1 VEETEHGGTSGA
13 EQSVQDAILQ
23 LLDADSDLDDAARD
37 LVLGALAEVVDHY
50 DGGSTADV
58 SPTYLTNITVSGF
71 RGIGSTAKLDLHP
84 APGLTVISGRNGSG
98 KSSFA
103 EAVELALTGS
113 SYRWR
118 GKQALWSE
126 SWRNLH
132 KPNPCALRVG
142 FTREGSGPFKVGVDW
157 KADAELEDRTQWT
170 QRDGGQP
177 TAGIDRLGWA
187 DPLELYRPVLTYEEL
202 GRLFDGGPSA
212 LYDALAKLLGL
223 EVLAAVEKKLGA
235 VLKEAKAVRDAA
247 DVSRKQTMAA
257 LSASDDERATPLLKL
272 LKKHVRP
279 LDEIVA
285 ALTGSGHI
293 DQEVIRPLEAL
304 TQMQPPQVDDIESCA
319 AQLRAAAE
327 RLRRSEQGM
336 AALTAERVDLL
347 NSALEYHSRAGDADC
362 PVCGD
367 GRLDSAW
374 ADRARTSVVEGERS
388 VTEYRAAAAAAK
400 SARAD
405 AEALCGVLQ
414 SAPVV
419 PSVALAT
426 LDAYNTA
433 AERARSL
440 PGDHQ
445 ECASHLETVLLDA
458 VGAAEALRDE
468 ATAALAER
476 EDAWGPLAEQVA
488 AWIPSERRAQQLDGQ
503 LKAITTA
510 RNWATKQGAEFRNL
524 RLKPIAA
531 QARQIWAELRQES
544 NVDLGD
550 ITLAGT
556 ATKRKAVLGGSV
568 DGEPTQALSVM
579 SQGEQ
584 NAVALALFLPRA
596 TSVKSPFR
604 FVVLDDPIQAMDP
617 SKIDGFVRVLTDIAR
632 THQVVVFSH
641 DDRLASVIRETGID
655 ARLVEVVRESGSK
668 VRTRP
673 NIDPARRLID
683 DAFAM
688 IQDDKLHD
696 DVKGR
701 VAPNLFRMALESAAK
716 QAHYARQS
724 MSGTQRFVA
733 EGQWQAAKTTRQRL
747 ALAVL
752 GDAKADVSSWIG
764 AQPGRKNVLDIG
776 NSGAHGKVGKLSKA
790 DVRDLERA
798 VADLVGAQ

>member
-1 VEETEHGGTSGA
+1 MEETEHAGSSDA

-23 LLDADSDLDDAARD
+23 LLDADSDLDGAARD
-37 LVLGALAEVVDHY
+37 LVLGALADVVDQN
-50 DGGSTADV
+50 GGSTADV

-142 FTREGSGPFKVGVDW
+142 FTREGSGPVKVGVDW
-157 KADAELEDRTQWT
+157 EPDAELADRTLWT
-170 QRDGGQP
+170 QRDGEQV
-177 TAGIDRLGWA
+177 TDGIDGLGWA
-187 DPLELYRPVLTYEEL
+187 DALELYRPVLTYEEL
-202 GRLFDGGPSA
+202 GGLFDGGPSA

-223 EVLAAVEKKLGA
+223 EVLAAVEKKLA
-235 VLKEAKAVRDAA
+235 TDLKDAKAVRDLA
-247 DVSRKQTMAA
+247 DGARKRAIAA
-257 LSASDDERATPLLKL
+257 LSASDDERAATLVKL

-279 LDEIVA
+279 LDEILAVV
-285 ALTGSGHI
+285 TGAGHI
-293 DQEVIRPLEAL
+293 DGDVIRPLEAL
-304 TQMQPPQVDDIESCA
+304 SQIAPPQVADIETCA
-319 AQLRAAAE
+319 VGLRTAAE
-327 RLRRSEQGM
+327 ALRRTEQDL

-347 NSALEYHSRAGDADC
+347 NSALDYHSRAGDAEC
-362 PVCGD
+362 PVCGG
-367 GRLDSAW
+367 GRLDADW
-374 ADRARTSVVEGERS
+374 ADRARTSVAEGERS
-388 VTEYRAAAAAAK
+388 VTEYRTATADMK
-400 SARAD
+400 SARAE
-405 AEALCGVLQ
+405 AEALAGRLVPATMVPGV
-414 SAPVV
+414 AF
-419 PSVALAT
+419 AT
-426 LDAYNTA
+426 LDDYNIA
-433 AERARSL
+433 AERARVL
-440 PGDHQ
+440 PADH
-445 ECASHLETVLLDA
+445 EACSFHLETVLLDA
-458 VGAAEALRDE
+458 IAAAEALRDE
-468 ATAALAER
+468 ATTALAER

-488 AWIPSERRAQQLDGQ
+488 AWIPTERRAQQLDEHF
-503 LKAITTA
+503 KAVTVA
-510 RNWATKQGAEFRNL
+510 RNWATKRGAEFRNL
-524 RLKPIAA
+524 RLKPMAA

-544 NVDLGD
+544 NVDLSD

-556 ATKRKAVLGGSV
+556 ATKRKAVLRGSV

-617 SKIDGFVRVLTDIAR
+617 SKIDGFVRVLTDIAH
-632 THQVVVFSH
+632 THQIVVFSH

-655 ARLVEVVRESGSK
+655 ARLIEVVREAGSK
-668 VRTRP
+668 VRARP
-673 NIDPARRLID
+673 NIDPARRLIG

-688 IQDDKLHD
+688 IQDDKLQA

-724 MSGTQRFVA
+724 VAGTERAVA
-733 EGQWQAAKTTRQRL
+733 EEQWQAAKTTRQRL

-752 GDAKADVSSWIG
+752 GDAKADVSGWIG
-764 AQPGRKNVLDIG
+764 ANPGRKNVLDIG
-776 NSGAHGKVGKLSKA
+776 NTGAHGKVGTLTKA

-798 VADLVGAQ
+798 VADLVGAP

>member
-1 VEETEHGGTSGA
+1 MYGDVDDG

-23 LLDADSDLDDAARD
+23 LLDADSGLDEAARD
-37 LVLGALAEVVDHY
+37 LVLAALADVVDQT
-50 DGGSTADV
+50 GSTGTDW

-103 EAVELALTGS
+103 EAIELALTGS

-157 KADAELEDRTQWT
+157 KADADLEDRTQWT

-177 TAGIDRLGWA
+177 TAGIDGLGWA

-223 EVLAAVEKKLGA
+223 EVLSAVEKKLA
-235 VLKEAKAVRDAA
+235 ADLKAAKAVRDAA
-247 DVSRKQTMAA
+247 DSDRKKTIAA
-257 LSASDDERATPLLKL
+257 LESSTDERATHLVKL

-279 LDEIVA
+279 LDDIQAVVTGAGQNQPDAVRELA
-285 ALTGSGHI
+285 ALSEVELPSVADI
-293 DQEVIRPLEAL
+293 DRG
-304 TQMQPPQVDDIESCA
+304 A
-319 AQLRAAAE
+319 ATLRAAAE
-327 RLRRSEQGM
+327 AVRRSEVELVAQTS
-336 AALTAERVDLL
+336 ARIDLL
-347 NSALEYHSRAGDADC
+347 HKALDYHSDAGDGDC
-362 PVCGD
+362 PVCGE
-367 GRLDSAW
+367 GRLDAAW
-374 ADRARTSVVEGERS
+374 ADQARASIRQGEAAVADYR
-388 VTEYRAAAAAAK
+388 VTAAALK

-405 AEALCGVLQ
+405 ADALIARLQ
-414 SAPVV
+414 PASAIADVDLR
-419 PSVALAT
+419 S
-426 LDAYNTA
+426 LDAYNAA
-433 AERARSL
+433 AERAQKV
-440 PGDHQ
+440 PVDHVA
-445 ECASHLETVLLDA
+445 CATHLETTVLDA
-458 VGAAEALRDE
+458 MSVAEALRSEAAEAL
-468 ATAALAER
+468 TAR
-476 EDAWGPLAEQVA
+476 EDAWGPLAAQVA
-488 AWIPSERRAQQLDGQ
+488 AWIPGERHAQQLNEQ
-503 LKAITTA
+503 YRAANAAK
-510 RNWATKQGAEFRNL
+510 NWATKQGTEFRNL

-668 VRTRP
+668 VRTRT
-673 NIDPARRLID
+673 NIDPAKRLID

-688 IQDDKLHD
+688 IHDDKLHD

-724 MSGTQRFVA
+724 MSGTERFVA
-733 EGQWQAAKTTRQRL
+733 EGQWQAAKTTRQRI

-776 NSGAHGKVGKLSKA
+776 NAGAHGKVGKLSKA

-798 VADLVGAQ
+798 VADLIGAQ

>member
-1 VEETEHGGTSGA
+1 MEEIEPGGSSHA
-13 EQSVQDAILQ
+13 EQSVQDAILH
-23 LLDADSDLDDAARD
+23 LLDADTDLDDVARD
-37 LVLGALAEVVDHY
+37 LVVGALAEVVDEN
-50 DGGSTADV
+50 GGATADA

-142 FTREGSGPFKVGVDW
+142 FTREGSGPVKVGVDW
-157 KADAELEDRTQWT
+157 EPEAELADRTLWT
-170 QRDGGQP
+170 QRDGEQA
-177 TAGIDRLGWA
+177 TDGIDSLGWA
-187 DPLELYRPVLTYEEL
+187 EALELYRPVLTYEEL

-212 LYDALAKLLGL
+212 LYDALAQLLGL
-223 EVLAAVEKKLGA
+223 EVLAAVEKKLA
-235 VLKEAKAVRDAA
+235 ADLKDAKAVRDTA
-247 DVSRKQTMAA
+247 DSVRKQAIAA
-257 LSASDDERATPLLKL
+257 LSESDDERAAPLVKL
-272 LKKHVRP
+272 LKKHIRP

-285 ALTGSGHI
+285 AVTGSGHI
-293 DQEVIRPLEAL
+293 DREVIRPLETLSQIAG
-304 TQMQPPQVDDIESCA
+304 PQIADIERCA
-319 AQLRAAAE
+319 TRLRTAAE
-327 RLRRSEQGM
+327 ALRRTEQDL

-347 NSALEYHSRAGDADC
+347 HSALDYHSRAGDTEC
-362 PVCGD
+362 PVCGE
-367 GRLDSAW
+367 GRLDADW
-374 ADRARTSVVEGERS
+374 ADRARTSVTEGERS
-388 VTEYRAAAAAAK
+388 VGEYRAALAEVKAARTDAGTLAAQLPP
-400 SARAD
+400 APAVPGVEL
-405 AEALCGVLQ
+405 AALD
-414 SAPVV
+414 P
-419 PSVALAT
+419 
-426 LDAYNTA
+426 YITA
-433 AERARSL
+433 AERARTL
-440 PGDHQ
+440 PADHQ
-445 ECASHLETVLLDA
+445 ACATHLETVLLDA
-458 VGAAEALRDE
+458 VGAAEALRGE
-468 ATAALAER
+468 SASALADR
-476 EDAWGPLAEQVA
+476 EDAWAPLAEKVA
-488 AWIPSERRAQQLDGQ
+488 AWIPAERRAQKLDDQ
-503 LKAITTA
+503 FKAITAA

-550 ITLAGT
+550 ITLTGT

-655 ARLVEVVRESGSK
+655 ARLIEVVRESGSK
-668 VRTRP
+668 VRARP
-673 NIDPARRLID
+673 NIDPARRLIG

-724 MSGTQRFVA
+724 TSGTERFVA
-733 EGQWQAAKTTRQRL
+733 EEQWQAAKTTRQRL

-752 GDAKADVSSWIG
+752 GDAKADVSGWLG

-776 NSGAHGKVGKLSKA
+776 NTGAHGKVGTLTKA

>member
-1 VEETEHGGTSGA
+1 MEEIEPGGSSHA
-13 EQSVQDAILQ
+13 EQSVQDAILH
-23 LLDADSDLDDAARD
+23 LLDADTALDDVARD
-37 LVLGALAEVVDHY
+37 LVVGALAEVVDEN
-50 DGGSTADV
+50 GGITADV

-142 FTREGSGPFKVGVDW
+142 FTREGSGPVKVGVDW
-157 KADAELEDRTQWT
+157 EPEAELADRTLWT
-170 QRDGGQP
+170 QRDGEQA
-177 TAGIDRLGWA
+177 TDGIDSLGWVEA
-187 DPLELYRPVLTYEEL
+187 LELYRPVLTYEEL

-212 LYDALAKLLGL
+212 LYDALAQLLGL
-223 EVLAAVEKKLGA
+223 EVLAAVEKKLA
-235 VLKEAKAVRDAA
+235 ADLKDAKAVRDTA
-247 DVSRKQTMAA
+247 DSVRKQAIAA
-257 LSASDDERATPLLKL
+257 LSESDDERAAPLVKL
-272 LKKHVRP
+272 LKKHIRP

-285 ALTGSGHI
+285 AVTGSGHI
-293 DQEVIRPLEAL
+293 DREVIRPLETLSQIAG
-304 TQMQPPQVDDIESCA
+304 PQIADIERCA
-319 AQLRAAAE
+319 TRLRTAAE
-327 RLRRSEQGM
+327 ALRRTEQDL

-347 NSALEYHSRAGDADC
+347 HSALDYHSRAGDTEC
-362 PVCGD
+362 PVCGE
-367 GRLDSAW
+367 GRLDADW
-374 ADRARTSVVEGERS
+374 ADRARTSVTEGERS
-388 VTEYRAAAAAAK
+388 VGEYRAALAEVKAARTDADTLAAQLPP
-400 SARAD
+400 APAVPGVEL
-405 AEALCGVLQ
+405 AALD
-414 SAPVV
+414 P
-419 PSVALAT
+419 
-426 LDAYNTA
+426 YITA
-433 AERARSL
+433 AERARTL
-440 PGDHQ
+440 PADHQ
-445 ECASHLETVLLDA
+445 ACATHLETVLLDA
-458 VGAAEALRDE
+458 VGAAEALRGE
-468 ATAALAER
+468 SASALADR
-476 EDAWGPLAEQVA
+476 EDAWAPLAEKVA
-488 AWIPSERRAQQLDGQ
+488 AWIPAERRAQKLDDQ
-503 LKAITTA
+503 FKAITAA

-550 ITLAGT
+550 ITLTGT

-596 TSVKSPFR
+596 TSVRSPFR

-655 ARLVEVVRESGSK
+655 ARLIEVVRESGSK
-668 VRTRP
+668 VRARL
-673 NIDPARRLID
+673 NIDPARRLIG

-724 MSGTQRFVA
+724 TSGTERFVA
-733 EGQWQAAKTTRQRL
+733 EEQWQAAKTTRQRL

-752 GDAKADVSSWIG
+752 GDAKADVSGWLG

-776 NSGAHGKVGKLSKA
+776 NTGAHGKVGTLTKA

>member
-1 VEETEHGGTSGA
+1 MEENEFGGSSKA
-13 EQSVQDAILQ
+13 EQSVQDAILH
-23 LLDADSDLDDAARD
+23 LLDADSDLDEAARD
-37 LVLGALAEVVDHY
+37 LVIGALAEVVDQN
-50 DGGSTADV
+50 GVSTGDL
-58 SPTYLTNITVSGF
+58 SPTYLTSITVSGF

-84 APGLTVISGRNGSG
+84 VPGLTVISGRNGSG

-142 FTREGSGPFKVGVDW
+142 FTREGSGTVKVGVDW
-157 KADAELEDRTQWT
+157 EPDAELADRTLWT
-170 QRDGGQP
+170 QRDGEQ
-177 TAGIDRLGWA
+177 AADGIDNLGWA
-187 DPLELYRPVLTYEEL
+187 NALELYRPVLTYEEL

-235 VLKEAKAVRDAA
+235 DLKEAKEVRDTA
-247 DVSRKQTMAA
+247 DVARKQAMAA
-257 LSASDDERATPLLKL
+257 LSASGDERAAPLVKL

-285 ALTGSGHI
+285 AVTGSGHI
-293 DQEVIRPLEAL
+293 DREVIRPLEAL
-304 TQMQPPQVDDIESCA
+304 TQMLPPQVDDIESCA
-319 AQLRAAAE
+319 ARLRAAAE
-327 RLRRSEQGM
+327 ALRRSEHGV
-336 AALTAERVDLL
+336 AALAAERADLL
-347 NSALEYHSRAGDADC
+347 NSALAYHFRAGDAEC

-367 GRLDSAW
+367 GRLDAGW
-374 ADRARTSVVEGERS
+374 AERARASVAESERS
-388 VTEYRAAAAAAK
+388 VTEYRAAVAELK
-400 SARAD
+400 TARTDAD
-405 AEALCGVLQ
+405 ELVRRLQ

-419 PSVALAT
+419 PGVPLAT

-433 AERARSL
+433 AERARLL
-440 PGDHQ
+440 PVDHQ
-445 ECASHLETVLLDA
+445 ECASHLETALLDA
-458 VGAAEALRDE
+458 LGAVEALRDE
-468 ATAALAER
+468 AATALAER
-476 EDAWGPLAEQVA
+476 EDAWSPLAEQVA
-488 AWIPSERRAQQLDGQ
+488 AWIPSERRAQQLDEQ
-503 LKAITTA
+503 LKAITAA

-617 SKIDGFVRVLTDIAR
+617 SKIDGFVRVLTGIAR

-655 ARLVEVVRESGSK
+655 ARLIEVIRESGSK

-701 VAPNLFRMALESAAK
+701 VAPNLFRIALESAAK

-724 MSGTQRFVA
+724 LSGTERIVA
-733 EGQWQAAKTTRQRL
+733 EGQWRAAKTTRQRL

-752 GDAKADVSSWIG
+752 GDAKADVSGWIG

-776 NSGAHGKVGKLSKA
+776 NAGAHGKVGTLSKA

-798 VADLVGAQ
+798 VADLIGVQ

>member
-1 VEETEHGGTSGA
+1 MEEIEPGGSSHA
-13 EQSVQDAILQ
+13 EQSVQDAILH
-23 LLDADSDLDDAARD
+23 LLDADTDLDDVARD
-37 LVLGALAEVVDHY
+37 LVLGALAEVVDEN
-50 DGGSTADV
+50 GGTTADV

-142 FTREGSGPFKVGVDW
+142 FTREGSGPVKVGVDW
-157 KADAELEDRTQWT
+157 EPEAELADRTLWT
-170 QRDGGQP
+170 QRDGEQA
-177 TAGIDRLGWA
+177 TDGIDSLGWVEA
-187 DPLELYRPVLTYEEL
+187 LELYRPVLTYEEL

-212 LYDALAKLLGL
+212 LYDALAQLLGL
-223 EVLAAVEKKLGA
+223 EVLAAVEKKLA
-235 VLKEAKAVRDAA
+235 ADLREAKAVRDTA
-247 DVSRKQTMAA
+247 DNARKQAMAA
-257 LSASDDERATPLLKL
+257 LSTSDDERAGPLVKL

-285 ALTGSGHI
+285 AVTGSGHI
-293 DQEVIRPLEAL
+293 DRDVIRPLEAL
-304 TQMQPPQVDDIESCA
+304 SQTAPPQVADIEGCA
-319 AQLRAAAE
+319 ARLRAAAE
-327 RLRRSEQGM
+327 ALRLSEQDL

-347 NSALEYHSRAGDADC
+347 HSALDYHSRAGDAEC
-362 PVCGD
+362 PVCGE
-367 GRLDSAW
+367 GRLDADW
-374 ADRARTSVVEGERS
+374 ADRARTSVAEGERS
-388 VTEYRAAAAAAK
+388 VTEYRAAVAELN

-405 AEALCGVLQ
+405 ADSLAAQLQ
-414 SAPVV
+414 PARAV
-419 PSVALAT
+419 PGVALAT
-426 LDAYNTA
+426 LGAYNTA
-433 AERARSL
+433 AERAQSV
-440 PGDHQ
+440 PTDHQ
-445 ECASHLETVLLDA
+445 ECATHLETALLEA

-468 ATAALAER
+468 AAAALAER
-476 EDAWGPLAEQVA
+476 EDAWGPLAEKVA
-488 AWIPSERRAQQLDGQ
+488 AWIPAERRAQQLDAQ
-503 LKAITTA
+503 FKAITAA

-655 ARLVEVVRESGSK
+655 ASLIEVVRESGSK
-668 VRTRP
+668 VRARP
-673 NIDPARRLID
+673 NIDPARRLIG

-724 MSGTQRFVA
+724 LAGTERTIA
-733 EGQWQAAKTTRQRL
+733 EEQWQAAKTTRQRL

-776 NSGAHGKVGKLSKA
+776 NTGAHGKVGTLTKA

>member
-1 VEETEHGGTSGA
+1 MEGIEHKETNSA
-13 EQSVQDAILQ
+13 DQSVQDAILQ
-23 LLDADSDLDDAARD
+23 LLDADGDLEAAARD
-37 LVLGALAEVVDHY
+37 LILGALAEVADENV
-50 DGGSTADV
+50 GSKADW

-103 EAVELALTGS
+103 EAIELALTGS

-132 KPNPCALRVG
+132 KPNPCAMRVG
-142 FTREGSGPFKVGVDW
+142 FTREGSGPVVVGVDW
-157 KADAELEDRTQWT
+157 EADADLADRTLWT
-170 QRDGGQP
+170 QHDGGQVND
-177 TAGIDRLGWA
+177 GIDSLGWA
-187 DPLELYRPVLTYEEL
+187 DALELYRPVLTYEEL

-212 LYDALAKLLGL
+212 LYDALAQLLGL
-223 EVLAAVEKKLGA
+223 EVLAAVEKKLA
-235 VLKEAKAVRDAA
+235 ADLKDAKSVRDTADAA
-247 DVSRKQTMAA
+247 RKQAIVA
-257 LSASDDERATPLLKL
+257 LSASDDERAAPLAKL

-285 ALTGSGHI
+285 VVTGSGPAE
-293 DQEVIRPLEAL
+293 QEVIRPLEAL
-304 TQMQPPQVDDIESCA
+304 SQVVLPPIADIERCA
-319 AQLRAAAE
+319 TRLRTAAE
-327 RLRRSEQGM
+327 AKRRSEQDM
-336 AALTAERVDLL
+336 VALTAEQVDLL
-347 NSALEYHSRAGDADC
+347 HSALDYHTRAGDTDC

-367 GRLDSAW
+367 GRLDDSW
-374 ADRARTSVVEGERS
+374 AERTRTAVLEGERS
-388 VTEYRAAAAAAK
+388 VAEYRRVVAEVK
-400 SARAD
+400 SARTDAD
-405 AEALCGVLQ
+405 ALAGQLQPAPAVPGVAQL
-414 SAPVV
+414 
-419 PSVALAT
+419 T
-426 LDAYNTA
+426 LDTYNSA

-440 PGDHQ
+440 PVDHQ

-458 VGAAEALRDE
+458 VAAAEALRDE
-468 ATAALAER
+468 ATKALAER
-476 EDAWGPLAEQVA
+476 EDAWGPVAEQVA
-488 AWIPSERRAQQLDGQ
+488 AWIPAERRAQELDHQ
-503 LKAITTA
+503 FKAITAA
-510 RNWATKQGAEFRNL
+510 RSWATTRGAEFRNL

-531 QARQIWAELRQES
+531 QARKIWAELRQES

-641 DDRLASVIRETGID
+641 DDRLASVIRDTGID
-655 ARLVEVVRESGSK
+655 ARLIEVVRESGSK
-668 VRTRP
+668 VRARP

-688 IQDDKLHD
+688 IQDDRLHD

-701 VAPNLFRMALESAAK
+701 VVPNLFRMALESAAK

-724 MSGTQRFVA
+724 MAGTERTVA
-733 EGQWQAAKTTRQRL
+733 EEQWQSAKTTRQRL

-752 GDAKADVSSWIG
+752 GDAKADVSGWLG
-764 AQPGRKNVLDIG
+764 AQPGRKNVLEIG
-776 NSGAHGKVGKLSKA
+776 NAGAHGKVGKLSKA

-798 VADLVGAQ
+798 VTDLVGSR